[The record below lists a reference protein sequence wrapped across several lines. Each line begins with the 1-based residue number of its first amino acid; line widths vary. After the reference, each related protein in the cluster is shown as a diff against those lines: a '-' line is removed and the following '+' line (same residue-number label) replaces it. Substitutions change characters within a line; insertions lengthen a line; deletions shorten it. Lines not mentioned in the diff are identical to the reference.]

1 MAGTRATPVR
11 GAPLPYKGADGLF
24 SQSWFPLCLSDDVP
38 RDSVKGFSF
47 LDGRVVVF
55 ATPEAGRRCFR
66 PSARISGPI
75 SALAML

>member
-11 GAPLPYKGADGLF
+11 GAPLPNEGADGLF
-24 SQSWFPLCLSDDVP
+24 SESWFPPCLSDDVP

-55 ATPEAGRRCFR
+55 RDAGGRAQVLR
-66 PSARISGPI
+66 PSARI
-75 SALAML
+75 